1 MTLTEKESTLLK
13 DLKDQEALCAEKYE
27 RAAEAAV
34 DGQLKG
40 LFTAL
45 AENERE
51 HLKTLNE
58 IECRTPPA
66 PSCTEKPLPSFTQT
80 YTMSDSPDKT
90 EDCFLCTDMLTA
102 EKHASSL
109 YDTCIFE
116 FGDEA
121 ARKCLNHIQ
130 KEEQEHGKM
139 VYDYMKANNMY

>member
-1 MTLTEKESTLLK
+1 MTLTAKESALLK
-13 DLKDQEALCAEKYE
+13 DLKDQENLCAEKYE
-27 RAAEAAV
+27 RAAASAV

-51 HLKTLNE
+51 HLKTLSE
-58 IECRTPPA
+58 IECCTPSVPG
-66 PSCTEKPLPSFTQT
+66 CEEKPLPCFTQT
-80 YTMSDSPDKT
+80 YTVSDSPDKT
-90 EDCFLCTDMLTA
+90 QDCFLCTDMLTA

-116 FGDEA
+116 FEDES